1 MTFGIVRA
9 ALISVAGV
17 ALLAGC
23 NGEKKDEAAE
33 APPKASVEHAGDV
46 NIARVDNADRFALA
60 TAGQRQA
67 TSTLSVTGAVN
78 PDISRTIPVI
88 SLANGRVVDVHARL
102 GDYVKKGQLLMEV
115 QSTDVSGAFDSYLK
129 AVNDERLA
137 RVQADRAK
145 ILYDKGAIPKS
156 QEEIADNSELDAKTD
171 LTAAE
176 QQLKVLGVDKNN
188 PSAAVKIF
196 APASGV
202 IIAQNVASSGAAGVA
217 LAGSSTAFTIADLSH
232 VWIVCDVFENDLSTV
247 HLGQKAEIR
256 LTAYPD
262 RVFTGTISDI
272 GAVLDPT
279 IRTAKVRIQVENPN
293 MVMRVGMFANA
304 TLHGQKAEMR
314 TVVPA
319 TAVLHLQD
327 RDWVYVPLGNGE
339 FRRSEVRSGDMVDGG
354 LQEILMGLNPG
365 QQVVAKALD
374 LQNSAAQ

>member
-1 MTFGIVRA
+1 MKLRVTC
-9 ALISVAGV
+9 VACLLLSV

-23 NGEKKDEAAE
+23 NGGKKDESAE

-46 NIARVDNADRFALA
+46 NVVRVDHADRFALA
-60 TAGQRQA
+60 MAAERQA
-67 TSTLSVTGAVN
+67 TSTLNVTGAVN

-88 SLANGRVVDVHARL
+88 SLANGRVVNVYARL
-102 GDYVKKGQLLMEV
+102 GDSVKKGQLLMEV
-115 QSTDVSGAFDSYLK
+115 QSTDVSGAFDLYLK

-145 ILYDKGAIPKS
+145 TLYDKGAIAKS
-156 QEEIADNSELDAKTD
+156 QEEIAENSELDAKSD

-176 QQLKVLGVDKNN
+176 QQLKVLGVDRNN
-188 PSAAVKIF
+188 PSAAVKIY

-202 IIAQNVASSGAAGVA
+202 ITAQNVANAGAAGA
-217 LAGSSTAFTIADLSH
+217 TLAGSPTAFTIADLSR
-232 VWIVCDVFENDLSTV
+232 VWIICDVFENDLSTV
-247 HLGQKAEIR
+247 HLGQDAEIR

-262 RVFTGTISDI
+262 RVFKGTISDI
-272 GAVLDPT
+272 GVVLDPT
-279 IRTAKVRIQVENPN
+279 IRTAKVRIEVANPG

-304 TLHGQKAEMR
+304 TLHGSKAETR

-339 FRRSEVRSGDMVDGG
+339 FRRTEVRSGEMVEGNQ
-354 LQEILMGLNPG
+354 QEILAGLNAG